1 MKILILNGPNLNLL
15 GRREPSVYGD
25 RSFDEY
31 FQVLQKRYAK
41 HDLEYFQSNS
51 EGEIISKIHQVGFD
65 YDGIVLNAGAYTHTS
80 IAIADAIRAVH
91 TPVVELHISNV
102 YAREEYRHRSMIAP
116 ACRGCI
122 CGFGLKG
129 YDLAIESFLGDE
141 AASKKPLGKKM
152 AKGLRDRRGTSRQ
165 RRPFVGD
172 RRKTQPNGSKNS
184 PGKGLDGTDRRE
196 NVAKEEELTFY
207 IW

>member
-15 GRREPSVYGD
+15 GRREPSVYGN

-65 YDGIVLNAGAYTHTS
+65 YNGIVLNGGAYTHTS

-141 AASKKPLGKKM
+141 AASKKPLGKKWQK
-152 AKGLRDRRGTSRQ
+152 AFEIAEELRAN
-165 RRPFVGD
+165 GD
-172 RRKTQPNGSKNS
+172 RLSVIAEKLNQMEVKTPRGKVWTVQTVGRMLQKKKN
-184 PGKGLDGTDRRE
+184 
-196 NVAKEEELTFY
+196 
-207 IW
+207 

>member
-41 HDLEYFQSNS
+41 HELEYFQSNS

-102 YAREEYRHRSMIAP
+102 YAREEYRHHSMIAP

-141 AASKKPLGKKM
+141 AASKKPLGKKWQK
-152 AKGLRDRRGTSRQ
+152 AFEIAEELRAN
-165 RRPFVGD
+165 GD
-172 RRKTQPNGSKNS
+172 RLAVIAEKLNQMEVKTPRGKVWTVQTVGRMLQKKKN
-184 PGKGLDGTDRRE
+184 
-196 NVAKEEELTFY
+196 
-207 IW
+207 

>member
-41 HDLEYFQSNS
+41 HELEYFQSNS

-141 AASKKPLGKKM
+141 AASKKPLGKKWQK
-152 AKGLRDRRGTSRQ
+152 AFEIAEELRAN
-165 RRPFVGD
+165 GD
-172 RRKTQPNGSKNS
+172 RLSVIAEKLNQMEVKTPRGKVWTVQTVGRMLQKKKN
-184 PGKGLDGTDRRE
+184 
-196 NVAKEEELTFY
+196 
-207 IW
+207 

>member
-15 GRREPSVYGD
+15 GRREPSVYGN

-80 IAIADAIRAVH
+80 IASADAIRAVH

-141 AASKKPLGKKM
+141 AASKKTLGKKWQK
-152 AKGLRDRRGTSRQ
+152 AFEIAEELRAN
-165 RRPFVGD
+165 GD
-172 RRKTQPNGSKNS
+172 RLAVIAEKLNQMEVKTPRGKVWTVQTVGRMLQKKKN
-184 PGKGLDGTDRRE
+184 
-196 NVAKEEELTFY
+196 
-207 IW
+207 

>member
-122 CGFGLKG
+122 CGFGVKG

-141 AASKKPLGKKM
+141 AASKKPLGKKWQK
-152 AKGLRDRRGTSRQ
+152 AFEIAEELRAN
-165 RRPFVGD
+165 GD
-172 RRKTQPNGSKNS
+172 RLSVIAEKLNQMEVKTPRGKVWTVQTVGRMLQKKKN
-184 PGKGLDGTDRRE
+184 
-196 NVAKEEELTFY
+196 
-207 IW
+207 

>member
-15 GRREPSVYGD
+15 GRREPSVYGN

-141 AASKKPLGKKM
+141 AASKKTLGKKWQK
-152 AKGLRDRRGTSRQ
+152 AFEIAEELRAN
-165 RRPFVGD
+165 GD
-172 RRKTQPNGSKNS
+172 RLAVIAEKLNQMEVKPPRGKVWTVQTVGRMLQKKKN
-184 PGKGLDGTDRRE
+184 
-196 NVAKEEELTFY
+196 
-207 IW
+207 

>member
-15 GRREPSVYGD
+15 GRREPSVYGN

-102 YAREEYRHRSMIAP
+102 YAREEYRPRSMIAP

-141 AASKKPLGKKM
+141 AASKKPLGKKWQK
-152 AKGLRDRRGTSRQ
+152 AFEIAEELRAN
-165 RRPFVGD
+165 GD
-172 RRKTQPNGSKNS
+172 RLSVIAEKLNQMEVKTPRGKVWTVQTVGRMLQKKKN
-184 PGKGLDGTDRRE
+184 
-196 NVAKEEELTFY
+196 
-207 IW
+207 

>member
-41 HDLEYFQSNS
+41 HELEYFQSNS

-141 AASKKPLGKKM
+141 AASKKPLGKKWQK
-152 AKGLRDRRGTSRQ
+152 A
-165 RRPFVGD
+165 F
-172 RRKTQPNGSKNS
+172 
-184 PGKGLDGTDRRE
+184 E
-196 NVAKEEELTFY
+196 IAEELRANGDHLAVIAEKLNQMEVKTPRGKV
-207 IW
+207 WTVQTVGRMLQKTKN

>member
-15 GRREPSVYGD
+15 GRREPSVYGN

-80 IAIADAIRAVH
+80 IAIADAIRAVQ

-129 YDLAIESFLGDE
+129 YDLAIESFLGDSS
-141 AASKKPLGKKM
+141 ASKKPLGEKWQK
-152 AKGLRDRRGTSRQ
+152 AFGI
-165 RRPFVGD
+165 
-172 RRKTQPNGSKNS
+172 
-184 PGKGLDGTDRRE
+184 
-196 NVAKEEELTFY
+196 AEELRTGGDNLAV
-207 IW
+207 IAEKLNRMEVKTPRGKAWTVQTVGRMLQKKKN

>member
-102 YAREEYRHRSMIAP
+102 YAREEYRHHSMIAP

-141 AASKKPLGKKM
+141 AASKKPLGKKWQK
-152 AKGLRDRRGTSRQ
+152 AFEIAEELRAN
-165 RRPFVGD
+165 GD
-172 RRKTQPNGSKNS
+172 RLAVIAEKLNQMEVKTPRGKVWTVQTVGRMLQKKKN
-184 PGKGLDGTDRRE
+184 
-196 NVAKEEELTFY
+196 
-207 IW
+207 

>member
-15 GRREPSVYGD
+15 GRREPSVYGN

-41 HDLEYFQSNS
+41 HELEYFQSNS

-141 AASKKPLGKKM
+141 AASKKPQEKKWQK
-152 AKGLRDRRGTSRQ
+152 AFEIAEELRAN
-165 RRPFVGD
+165 GD
-172 RRKTQPNGSKNS
+172 RLSVIAEKLNQMEVKTPRGKVWTVQTVGRMLQKKKN
-184 PGKGLDGTDRRE
+184 
-196 NVAKEEELTFY
+196 
-207 IW
+207 

>member
-15 GRREPSVYGD
+15 GRREPSVYGN

-102 YAREEYRHRSMIAP
+102 YAREEYRHRAMIAP

-141 AASKKPLGKKM
+141 AASKKPLGKKWQK
-152 AKGLRDRRGTSRQ
+152 AFEIAEELRAN
-165 RRPFVGD
+165 GD
-172 RRKTQPNGSKNS
+172 RLSVIAEKLNQMEVKTPRGKVWTVQTVGRMLQKKKN
-184 PGKGLDGTDRRE
+184 
-196 NVAKEEELTFY
+196 
-207 IW
+207 

>member
-15 GRREPSVYGD
+15 GRREPSVYGN

-41 HDLEYFQSNS
+41 HYLEYFQSNS

-141 AASKKPLGKKM
+141 AASKKPLGKKWQK
-152 AKGLRDRRGTSRQ
+152 AFEIAEELRAN
-165 RRPFVGD
+165 GD
-172 RRKTQPNGSKNS
+172 RLSVIAEKLNQMEVKTPRGKVWTVQTVGRMLQKKKN
-184 PGKGLDGTDRRE
+184 
-196 NVAKEEELTFY
+196 
-207 IW
+207 

>member
-15 GRREPSVYGD
+15 GRREPSVYGN

-141 AASKKPLGKKM
+141 AASKKPLGKKWQK
-152 AKGLRDRRGTSRQ
+152 AFEIAEELRAN
-165 RRPFVGD
+165 GD
-172 RRKTQPNGSKNS
+172 RLAVIAEKLNQMEVKTPRGKVWTVQTVGRMLQKKKN
-184 PGKGLDGTDRRE
+184 
-196 NVAKEEELTFY
+196 
-207 IW
+207 

>member
-15 GRREPSVYGD
+15 GRREPSVYGN

-41 HDLEYFQSNS
+41 HDLEYFQNNS

-141 AASKKPLGKKM
+141 AASKKPLGKKWQK
-152 AKGLRDRRGTSRQ
+152 AFEIAEELRAN
-165 RRPFVGD
+165 GD
-172 RRKTQPNGSKNS
+172 RLSVIAEKLNQMEVKTPRGKVWTVQTVGRMLQKKKN
-184 PGKGLDGTDRRE
+184 
-196 NVAKEEELTFY
+196 
-207 IW
+207 

>member
-15 GRREPSVYGD
+15 GRREPSVYGN

-129 YDLAIESFLGDE
+129 YDVAIESFLGDE
-141 AASKKPLGKKM
+141 AASKKPLGKKWQK
-152 AKGLRDRRGTSRQ
+152 AFEIAEELRAN
-165 RRPFVGD
+165 GD
-172 RRKTQPNGSKNS
+172 RLSVIAEKLNQMEVKTPRGKVWTVQTVGRMLQKKKN
-184 PGKGLDGTDRRE
+184 
-196 NVAKEEELTFY
+196 
-207 IW
+207 

>member
-15 GRREPSVYGD
+15 GRREPSVYGN

-102 YAREEYRHRSMIAP
+102 YAREEYRHHSMIAP

-141 AASKKPLGKKM
+141 AASKKTLGKKWQK
-152 AKGLRDRRGTSRQ
+152 AFEIAEELRAN
-165 RRPFVGD
+165 GD
-172 RRKTQPNGSKNS
+172 RLAVIAEKLNQMEVKTPRGKVWTVQTVGRMLQKKKN
-184 PGKGLDGTDRRE
+184 
-196 NVAKEEELTFY
+196 
-207 IW
+207 

>member
-15 GRREPSVYGD
+15 GRREPSVYGN

-141 AASKKPLGKKM
+141 AASKKPLGKKWQK
-152 AKGLRDRRGTSRQ
+152 A
-165 RRPFVGD
+165 F
-172 RRKTQPNGSKNS
+172 
-184 PGKGLDGTDRRE
+184 E
-196 NVAKEEELTFY
+196 IAEELRANGVRLSVIAEKLNQMEVKTPRGKV
-207 IW
+207 WTVQTVGRMLQKKKN

>member
-41 HDLEYFQSNS
+41 HELEYFQSNS

-65 YDGIVLNAGAYTHTS
+65 YDGIVLNAGAYPHTS

-141 AASKKPLGKKM
+141 AASKKPLGKKWQK
-152 AKGLRDRRGTSRQ
+152 AFEIAEELRAN
-165 RRPFVGD
+165 GD
-172 RRKTQPNGSKNS
+172 RLSVIAEKLNQMEVKTPRGKVWTVQTVGRMLQKKKN
-184 PGKGLDGTDRRE
+184 
-196 NVAKEEELTFY
+196 
-207 IW
+207 

>member
-41 HDLEYFQSNS
+41 HELEYFQSNS

-141 AASKKPLGKKM
+141 AVSKKPLGKKWQK
-152 AKGLRDRRGTSRQ
+152 AFEIAEELRAN
-165 RRPFVGD
+165 GD
-172 RRKTQPNGSKNS
+172 RLSVIAEKLNQMEVKTPRGKVWTVQTVGRMLQKKKN
-184 PGKGLDGTDRRE
+184 
-196 NVAKEEELTFY
+196 
-207 IW
+207 

>member
-15 GRREPSVYGD
+15 GRREPSVYGN

-31 FQVLQKRYAK
+31 FPVVQKRYAK

-141 AASKKPLGKKM
+141 AASKKPLGIKWQK
-152 AKGLRDRRGTSRQ
+152 AFEIAEDLRAN
-165 RRPFVGD
+165 GD
-172 RRKTQPNGSKNS
+172 RLAVIAEKLNQMEVKTPRGKVWTVQTVGRMLQKKKN
-184 PGKGLDGTDRRE
+184 
-196 NVAKEEELTFY
+196 
-207 IW
+207 

>member
-15 GRREPSVYGD
+15 GRREPSVYGN
-25 RSFDEY
+25 RSFAEY

-141 AASKKPLGKKM
+141 AASKKPLGKKWQK
-152 AKGLRDRRGTSRQ
+152 AFEIAEELRAN
-165 RRPFVGD
+165 GD
-172 RRKTQPNGSKNS
+172 RLSVIAEKLNQMEVKTPRGKVWTVQTVGRMLQKKKN
-184 PGKGLDGTDRRE
+184 
-196 NVAKEEELTFY
+196 
-207 IW
+207 

>member
-15 GRREPSVYGD
+15 GRREPSVYGN

-141 AASKKPLGKKM
+141 AASKKTLGKKWQK
-152 AKGLRDRRGTSRQ
+152 AFEIAEELRAN
-165 RRPFVGD
+165 GD
-172 RRKTQPNGSKNS
+172 RLAVIAEKLNQMEVKTPRGKVWTVQTVGRMLQKKKN
-184 PGKGLDGTDRRE
+184 
-196 NVAKEEELTFY
+196 
-207 IW
+207 

>member
-41 HDLEYFQSNS
+41 HELEYFQSNS

-141 AASKKPLGKKM
+141 AASKKPLGKKWQK
-152 AKGLRDRRGTSRQ
+152 A
-165 RRPFVGD
+165 F
-172 RRKTQPNGSKNS
+172 
-184 PGKGLDGTDRRE
+184 E
-196 NVAKEEELTFY
+196 IAEELRANGDHLAVIAEKLNQMEVKTPRGKV
-207 IW
+207 WTVQTVGRMLQKKKN

>member
-15 GRREPSVYGD
+15 GRREPSVYGN

-41 HDLEYFQSNS
+41 HELEYFQSNS

-141 AASKKPLGKKM
+141 AASKKPLEKKWQK
-152 AKGLRDRRGTSRQ
+152 AFEIAEELRAN
-165 RRPFVGD
+165 GD
-172 RRKTQPNGSKNS
+172 RLSVIAEKLNQMEVKTPRGKVWTVQTVGRMLQKKKN
-184 PGKGLDGTDRRE
+184 
-196 NVAKEEELTFY
+196 
-207 IW
+207 

>member
-141 AASKKPLGKKM
+141 AASKKPLGKKWQK
-152 AKGLRDRRGTSRQ
+152 AFEIAEELRAN
-165 RRPFVGD
+165 GD
-172 RRKTQPNGSKNS
+172 RLSVIAEKLNKMEVKTPRGKVWTVQTVWRMLQKKKN
-184 PGKGLDGTDRRE
+184 
-196 NVAKEEELTFY
+196 
-207 IW
+207 

>member
-15 GRREPSVYGD
+15 GRREPSVYGN
-25 RSFDEY
+25 RSFAEY

-51 EGEIISKIHQVGFD
+51 EGEIISKIHQEGFD

-141 AASKKPLGKKM
+141 AASKKPLGKKWQK
-152 AKGLRDRRGTSRQ
+152 AFEIAEELRAN
-165 RRPFVGD
+165 GD
-172 RRKTQPNGSKNS
+172 RLSVIAEKLNQMEVKTPRGKVWTVQTVGRMLQKKKN
-184 PGKGLDGTDRRE
+184 
-196 NVAKEEELTFY
+196 
-207 IW
+207 

>member
-1 MKILILNGPNLNLL
+1 MKIEIINGPNMNML
-15 GRREPSVYGD
+15 GIREPNIYG
-25 RSFDEY
+25 STTY
-31 FQVLQKRYAK
+31 S
-41 HDLEYFQSNS
+41 DLCDMIKKYCNERGVEPHFFQSNS

-129 YDLAIESFLGDE
+129 YDLAIESFLGDPS
-141 AASKKPLGKKM
+141 ASKKPLGEKWQK
-152 AKGLRDRRGTSRQ
+152 A
-165 RRPFVGD
+165 F
-172 RRKTQPNGSKNS
+172 
-184 PGKGLDGTDRRE
+184 E
-196 NVAKEEELTFY
+196 IAEELRAGGDSLAVIAEKLNQMEVKTPRGKA
-207 IW
+207 WTVQTVGRMLQKKKN

>member
-15 GRREPSVYGD
+15 GRREPSVYGN

-141 AASKKPLGKKM
+141 AASKKPLGKKWQK
-152 AKGLRDRRGTSRQ
+152 AFEIAEELRAN
-165 RRPFVGD
+165 GD
-172 RRKTQPNGSKNS
+172 RLSVIAEKLNQMEVKTPRGKVWTVQTVGRMFQKKKN
-184 PGKGLDGTDRRE
+184 
-196 NVAKEEELTFY
+196 
-207 IW
+207 

>member
-15 GRREPSVYGD
+15 GRREPSVYGN

-41 HDLEYFQSNS
+41 HDLEYFQNNS

-65 YDGIVLNAGAYTHTS
+65 YDGIVLNAGAYTHPS
-80 IAIADAIRAVH
+80 LAIADALRAVH

-141 AASKKPLGKKM
+141 AASKKPLGKKWQK
-152 AKGLRDRRGTSRQ
+152 AFEIAEELRAN
-165 RRPFVGD
+165 GD
-172 RRKTQPNGSKNS
+172 RLSVIAEKLNQMEVKTPRGKVWTVQTVGRMLQKKKN
-184 PGKGLDGTDRRE
+184 
-196 NVAKEEELTFY
+196 
-207 IW
+207 

>member
-15 GRREPSVYGD
+15 GRREPSVYGN

-41 HDLEYFQSNS
+41 HDLEYFQCYS

-141 AASKKPLGKKM
+141 AASKKPLGKKWQK
-152 AKGLRDRRGTSRQ
+152 AFEIAEELRAN
-165 RRPFVGD
+165 GD
-172 RRKTQPNGSKNS
+172 RLSVIAEKLNQMEVKTPRGKVWTVQTVGRMLQKKKN
-184 PGKGLDGTDRRE
+184 
-196 NVAKEEELTFY
+196 
-207 IW
+207 

>member
-15 GRREPSVYGD
+15 GRREPSVYGN

-141 AASKKPLGKKM
+141 AASKKPLGKKWQK
-152 AKGLRDRRGTSRQ
+152 AFEIAEELRAN
-165 RRPFVGD
+165 GD
-172 RRKTQPNGSKNS
+172 RLSVIAEKLNQMEVKTPRGKVWTVQTVGRKLQKKKN
-184 PGKGLDGTDRRE
+184 
-196 NVAKEEELTFY
+196 
-207 IW
+207 

>member
-15 GRREPSVYGD
+15 GRREPSVYGN

-141 AASKKPLGKKM
+141 AASKKPLGKKWQK
-152 AKGLRDRRGTSRQ
+152 AFEIAEELRAN
-165 RRPFVGD
+165 GD
-172 RRKTQPNGSKNS
+172 RLSVIAEKLNQMEVKTPRGKVWTVQTVGRMLQKKKN
-184 PGKGLDGTDRRE
+184 
-196 NVAKEEELTFY
+196 
-207 IW
+207 

>member
-15 GRREPSVYGD
+15 GRREPSVYGN

-51 EGEIISKIHQVGFD
+51 EGEIISKIHQVGFN

-141 AASKKPLGKKM
+141 AASKKPLGKKWQK
-152 AKGLRDRRGTSRQ
+152 AFEIAEELRAN
-165 RRPFVGD
+165 GD
-172 RRKTQPNGSKNS
+172 RLSVIAEKLNQMEVKTPRGKVWTVQTVGRMLQKKKN
-184 PGKGLDGTDRRE
+184 
-196 NVAKEEELTFY
+196 
-207 IW
+207 